1 MQLGLHFR
9 LNDEKAA
16 RVLEAAGDD
25 AALRSVLAELEE
37 NEAEF
42 SRACET
48 DKAWDPIACAIAPAS
63 ADDAW
68 PARGVIGGAREL
80 QDDDEESLITHLNP
94 GEAADVADYL
104 DELSDEEF
112 SAAYRAMPEELR
124 NPEYGDA
131 EEAYALGW
139 LDELRGFYAA
149 ARAERRHVV
158 FTVWH

>member
-9 LNDEKAA
+9 LTDEKAA

-25 AALRSVLAELEE
+25 AALRQILIELEE

-48 DKAWDPIACAIAPAS
+48 DKAWDPIACSIAPAGDEDS
-63 ADDAW
+63 W
-68 PARGVIGGAREL
+68 PARGVIGGARAL
-80 QDDDEESLITHLNP
+80 QDDDEESWITHLNP
-94 GEAADVADYL
+94 AEASEVADYL
-104 DELSDEEF
+104 DDLSDEEF

-124 NPEYGDA
+124 NPEYGED
-131 EEAYALGW
+131 EEAYALTW
-139 LDELRGFYAA
+139 LDELRAFYAA